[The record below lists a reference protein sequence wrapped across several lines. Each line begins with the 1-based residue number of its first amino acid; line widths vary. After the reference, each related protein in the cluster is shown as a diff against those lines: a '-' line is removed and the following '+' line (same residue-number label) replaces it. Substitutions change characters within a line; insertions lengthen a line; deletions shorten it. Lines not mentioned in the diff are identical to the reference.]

1 MKKDRRI
8 KDNIIKDIRNLFR
21 KKKENVAIEG
31 RKIRD
36 VRSLFELEKEEEKY
50 CKPLRVGNF

>member
-21 KKKENVAIEG
+21 KKKEKVAIKG
-31 RKIRD
+31 RKIRN
-36 VRSLFELEKEEEKY
+36 VKSLFELEKEEEKY